1 MSYNYNDKGDQMS
14 EKLMRELSE
23 LIVHLSQLQLAVIS
37 SGPIGANSFFIKA
50 LLDQAHRD
58 VLTMIDAI
66 GDAE

>member
-1 MSYNYNDKGDQMS
+1 MSYNYNDKGDQMN

-23 LIVHLSQLQLAVIS
+23 LIVSLSQLQLAVIS
-37 SGPIGANSFFIKA
+37 SGPIGANNFFIKA
-50 LLDQAHRD
+50 LLGQAHRD

>member
-1 MSYNYNDKGDQMS
+1 MSYNDNDKGDQMS

-23 LIVHLSQLQLAVIS
+23 LIVSLSQLQIVVMS
-37 SGPIGANSFFIKA
+37 SGPIGANNFFIKA
-50 LLDQAHRD
+50 LLGQAHRD